1 MRLPGAWSCLLVLSC
16 PCRGRRLF
24 DEGFRCDSTGSRR
37 LGVLDVFS
45 LCGWRPGRGRVLPE
59 VPRGGELVG
68 SCRRVSS
75 GARREGTKAPRSPT
89 TAPRAD
95 NFLSDSIA
103 LSPRRRRVQCLSLSL
118 DKLVPFI
125 SVSVSSF
132 ANRERRAAHSTE
144 HGARSRQPTILFYSP
159 NRSPL

>member
-1 MRLPGAWSCLLVLSC
+1 MFCNRLMLNMYA
-16 PCRGRRLF
+16 
-24 DEGFRCDSTGSRR
+24 SRAK
-37 LGVLDVFS
+37 V
-45 LCGWRPGRGRVLPE
+45 
-59 VPRGGELVG
+59 
-68 SCRRVSS
+68 RRV
-75 GARREGTKAPRSPT
+75 GG
-89 TAPRAD
+89 